1 MFRFSGLEQR
11 LRAANRFFE
20 RFMPVLTP
28 TGVVLGLFLAHTF
41 MPLKPLVTY
50 LFAFVTLVNG
60 LGVSVRDFAA
70 VTRKPRPV
78 FAFLVNAYLLV
89 PVVVSVLAKLL
100 FHGND
105 DAILGYILLYSI
117 PTAVVGSV
125 WSGIYNGNAALSL
138 TLLVIGTLLAPLST
152 PLTVKVLAASDIK
165 IDTTG
170 MMLSLLYMVVIPSV
184 IGIAINTFSKG
195 KCNEHVSPCLKP
207 FTKIALIFVIMIN
220 TSQIAD
226 DLIARMTVAFIPQ
239 FLATFFFVVLG
250 FLISY
255 GTSKLLRFTRDDTI
269 SITFASGM
277 KNISVAMVIA
287 IDFFPP
293 LAVIPVISGIVLQ
306 QTTCALTAHFLF
318 GERPENRKESKEN
331 RNEDNS

>member
-170 MMLSLLYMVVIPSV
+170 MMLS
-184 IGIAINTFSKG
+184 
-195 KCNEHVSPCLKP
+195 
-207 FTKIALIFVIMIN
+207 
-220 TSQIAD
+220 
-226 DLIARMTVAFIPQ
+226 
-239 FLATFFFVVLG
+239 
-250 FLISY
+250 
-255 GTSKLLRFTRDDTI
+255 
-269 SITFASGM
+269 
-277 KNISVAMVIA
+277 
-287 IDFFPP
+287 
-293 LAVIPVISGIVLQ
+293 
-306 QTTCALTAHFLF
+306 
-318 GERPENRKESKEN
+318 
-331 RNEDNS
+331 